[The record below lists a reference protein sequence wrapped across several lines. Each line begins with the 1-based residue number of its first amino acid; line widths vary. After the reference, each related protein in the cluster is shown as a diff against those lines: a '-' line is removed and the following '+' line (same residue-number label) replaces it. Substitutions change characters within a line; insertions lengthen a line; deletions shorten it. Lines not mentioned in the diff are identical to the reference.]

1 MNHCLVFGARGHL
14 AKTRIIPALEKRGCP
29 YTSVSRGMSPRLVTE
44 HTKDI
49 PDLVAFMS
57 IPTHNFEEN
66 VTPYMNEIDPLYIL
80 EKPHGHSLEDFEKLK
95 KFIDD
100 NNLKV
105 VYNDHYLGKTALEE
119 IETFDFPS
127 NMKTIKIVLRESAN
141 INERI
146 TYFDSVGILGDMY
159 QSHCVFVFAAIL
171 TRITGK
177 PRKEILKDLSVTKP
191 RVLELNKSP
200 LYLGMSPTRALITMK
215 YEDIK
220 LVAELEKLTF
230 DNKSIC
236 IDGVKRFDLNKGI
249 CPYERVF
256 DQIEKGDTNFFLDE
270 DEVRYLWDH
279 TSLIAC

>member
-49 PDLVAFMS
+49 HNLVAFMS

-105 VYNDHYLGKTALEE
+105 VYNDHYLGKAALEE
-119 IETFDFPS
+119 IETFEFPS

-159 QSHCVFVFAAIL
+159 QSHCVLIFAAIL

-177 PRKEILKDLSVTKP
+177 HTKRDP
-191 RVLELNKSP
+191 
-200 LYLGMSPTRALITMK
+200 
-215 YEDIK
+215 
-220 LVAELEKLTF
+220 
-230 DNKSIC
+230 
-236 IDGVKRFDLNKGI
+236 KRFE
-249 CPYERVF
+249 C
-256 DQIEKGDTNFFLDE
+256 DQTPC
-270 DEVRYLWDH
+270 
-279 TSLIAC
+279 T